1 MNQRV
6 NGFLDIRAKAPE
18 SNEISS
24 NPENS
29 YNNVDVHEFWDSL
42 SDNQKEELLIIKHSS
57 IIENISRAL
66 NEFNLIAGS
75 NGKLK
80 EQETLKQTFMFNRT
94 NRPPLVLTI
103 ITFDHLA
110 RLEEHVADRNY
121 FQSGVIMLIE
131 QTETNSETWKSK
143 SVNNYPS
150 IDEQELLEYVG
161 NLELFDRYRAMF
173 KIKNSKLDTI
183 FKTFSE
189 VYSNFCHG
197 NKIIVSEEQYSK
209 VYLANKH
216 SDNMINEFITNEKLN
231 GKHESEYLV
240 KPKKMLKSAL
250 LMIENNILAS
260 YEKHVQSQTQT
271 QTQSAGNGSYD
282 NSNPQMPQQ
291 MYYQQPQSFHFHPMQ
306 GYGAYHHHGFGPS
319 LMNTLQQKPINMF
332 SPFEFIESGPIA
344 GSFGF
349 RPTKQLFEIWPGVF
363 FGALV
368 FELTGN
374 EIEEE
379 AYLQESKPVTQG
391 ARRFSDEQR
400 SNTEVFAGRTAPTK
414 RNLTYQ
420 GGSYPQRNY
429 PQPSND
435 PLQLLLGISPFMNL
449 GQQQQQQPSQQLS
462 RPLGGTQTGQTLTV
476 PLLETVIKLP
486 GLSKPTM
493 PLNPDFEMQ
502 SKGLYKPQ
510 MGFSGAHRS
519 NGSYPSLD
527 GFYNDEY
534 KQEEFDN
541 ATATSNGSLKEID
554 RDSQPDSYQTN
565 RIQQPGGGQKK
576 KLRLKQGENNDFHA
590 NTSNYSDWGQLAS
603 GSTSE
608 KQSGLADT
616 KEPLKIPSKDKIQ

>member
-143 SVNNYPS
+143 SVNDYPS

-161 NLELFDRYRAMF
+161 NLELLDRYRAMF

-240 KPKKMLKSAL
+240 KPKK
-250 LMIENNILAS
+250 NLA
-260 YEKHVQSQTQT
+260 V
-271 QTQSAGNGSYD
+271 
-282 NSNPQMPQQ
+282 
-291 MYYQQPQSFHFHPMQ
+291 
-306 GYGAYHHHGFGPS
+306 
-319 LMNTLQQKPINMF
+319 
-332 SPFEFIESGPIA
+332 
-344 GSFGF
+344 
-349 RPTKQLFEIWPGVF
+349 
-363 FGALV
+363 
-368 FELTGN
+368 
-374 EIEEE
+374 
-379 AYLQESKPVTQG
+379 
-391 ARRFSDEQR
+391 
-400 SNTEVFAGRTAPTK
+400 
-414 RNLTYQ
+414 
-420 GGSYPQRNY
+420 
-429 PQPSND
+429 
-435 PLQLLLGISPFMNL
+435 LLL
-449 GQQQQQQPSQQLS
+449 
-462 RPLGGTQTGQTLTV
+462 
-476 PLLETVIKLP
+476 
-486 GLSKPTM
+486 
-493 PLNPDFEMQ
+493 
-502 SKGLYKPQ
+502 
-510 MGFSGAHRS
+510 
-519 NGSYPSLD
+519 
-527 GFYNDEY
+527 
-534 KQEEFDN
+534 
-541 ATATSNGSLKEID
+541 
-554 RDSQPDSYQTN
+554 
-565 RIQQPGGGQKK
+565 
-576 KLRLKQGENNDFHA
+576 
-590 NTSNYSDWGQLAS
+590 
-603 GSTSE
+603 
-608 KQSGLADT
+608 
-616 KEPLKIPSKDKIQ
+616 